1 MTQRHAAGIRAGIG
15 VLSLL
20 ALSPVHGNEVIRE
33 SMEQLQATGR
43 LEVAGQPIAA
53 RRVLPEMYE
62 RRGFGLLWNDPRA
75 VDALLGEIVAAEG
88 DGLDPADYHLGV
100 LRDPDSEA
108 PLVAVERDF
117 LLSDALARLAGH
129 LYFGKV
135 DAGRLDPNWNMP
147 RELADRDAVD
157 LLLELIEGGQMSAG
171 LDRLRPQH
179 PAYGRLKSALARYR
193 AIEADGGWEPV
204 GSGPALKAGME
215 DSRVPGL
222 HARLA
227 RTGDVATPSV
237 DAPVFDSAI
246 EAGVRRFQAR
256 HGLDPDGVVGPAT
269 LRALNVP
276 VADRIDQ
283 IRVNLDRAR
292 WVLHQ
297 VGGRQVVVDI
307 AGFEVYVLEE
317 GQVVWRSRAQVGRS
331 YRQTPVFRDDIRYL
345 VVNPDWT
352 VPRGILGRDILPR
365 IQKDPGYLAAQNM
378 RVLTPGGDEVDP
390 ATVRWSRYTG
400 ANFPYVLRQDP
411 GPNNALGRIKIMF
424 PNRHAVYLHD
434 TPARDLFDRTER
446 TFSSGCIR
454 VEDAFELGAILLDD
468 PDAWTRDRLEA
479 AATGTQPRTLNLPR
493 PWPVLLLYWTVS
505 VGEDGTVAFR
515 PDIYDRDPPV
525 LDRLRARFPP

>member
-1 MTQRHAAGIRAGIG
+1 
-15 VLSLL
+15 V
-20 ALSPVHGNEVIRE
+20 P
-33 SMEQLQATGR
+33 
-43 LEVAGQPIAA
+43 
-53 RRVLPEMYE
+53 
-62 RRGFGLLWNDPRA
+62 D
-75 VDALLGEIVAAEG
+75 
-88 DGLDPADYHLGV
+88 
-100 LRDPDSEA
+100 LR
-108 PLVAVERDF
+108 
-117 LLSDALARLAGH
+117 ARL
-129 LYFGKV
+129 V
-135 DAGRLDPNWNMP
+135 
-147 RELADRDAVD
+147 
-157 LLLELIEGGQMSAG
+157 
-171 LDRLRPQH
+171 
-179 PAYGRLKSALARYR
+179 
-193 AIEADGGWEPV
+193 
-204 GSGPALKAGME
+204 
-215 DSRVPGL
+215 
-222 HARLA
+222 
-227 RTGDVATPSV
+227 RTGDVATPSTEGLLY
-237 DAPVFDSAI
+237 DAAL
-246 EAGVRRFQAR
+246 EEGVRRFQAR
-256 HGLDPDGVVGPAT
+256 HGLEPDGVVGPAT

-276 VADRIDQ
+276 VGDRIDQ

-307 AGFEVYVLEE
+307 AGFEVYVLEN

-352 VPRGILGRDILPR
+352 VPRGILGKDILPR

-378 RVLTPGGDEVDP
+378 RVLTPGGEEVDP
-390 ATVRWSRYTG
+390 ASVSWSRYTG

-434 TPARDLFDRTER
+434 TPARSLYDRTER

-479 AATGTQPRTLNLPR
+479 AATGTQPRTLNLPS

-505 VGEDGTVAFR
+505 VGEDGTVSFR

-525 LDRLRARFPP
+525 LKRLREPFAP